1 MKWNPAGRALDALA
15 ITLVASALLLAAL
28 SLPWRDVPPDG
39 PPLLLGAAS
48 GKGLLLAGFGVR
60 RLELGP
66 APVIGGF
73 PRWSYAAGGVRDPVT
88 ARALLLAEPGV
99 RVALVSVEI
108 LVIPEAL
115 EAAVRARVADL
126 KLDALVLTATH
137 THAGP
142 GGYWDSWPASRFAT
156 GPYDQSTFDRLVDD
170 VVVAVRAAQ
179 AALGPAS
186 LSVQRAELAGLVQN
200 RNGGRVGGRL
210 LVARLA
216 RPSGEPVAELVR
228 FTAHPTILGQAN
240 RMISGDW
247 PGRLLSLGV
256 RGPRLF
262 WQGSIGDQ
270 TVRIPPGAVHA
281 GEPQHAAYAR
291 LLDDTINAL
300 ATGPAEASPRLA
312 AARVTTSLPRLS
324 PGAVPR
330 LLWPATRTLL
340 GGTLPTSATVIAV
353 RLGPLLLVSTP
364 AEPSETV
371 GVHWRLVAGMDSV
384 TLSLANG
391 YVGYVVTEEDF
402 ATGVSETRR
411 SYYGPELDERLAR
424 AIAAAARAV
433 DGAKGPVPG
442 PGLPH

>member
-1 MKWNPAGRALDALA
+1 LKWNPASRALDALA
-15 ITLVASALLLAAL
+15 ITVVATALLLATL

-39 PPLLLGAAS
+39 PPVQLGAAS
-48 GKGLLLAGFGVR
+48 GNGLLLAGFGVR

-73 PRWSYAAGGVRDPVT
+73 PRWSYAADGVRDPVT

-108 LVIPEAL
+108 LVIPETL
-115 EAAVRARVADL
+115 EAAVRARLADL
-126 KLDALVLTATH
+126 KLDAMVLTATH

-142 GGYWDSWPASRFAT
+142 GGYWDAWPASRFAI
-156 GPYDQSTFDRLVDD
+156 GPYDQSTFDRLADD
-170 VVVAVRAAQ
+170 VAAAVRSAQ

-186 LSVQRAELAGLVQN
+186 LSVQRAELAGLVLN

-216 RPSGEPVAELVR
+216 RPSGEPVAELIR
-228 FTAHPTILGQAN
+228 FTAHPTILGKAN

-247 PGRLLSLGV
+247 PGRLLALGV
-256 RGPRLF
+256 RGPRLY

-270 TVRIPPGAVHA
+270 TVRLPPGAVKA
-281 GEPQHAAYAR
+281 GEPEHAAYAR

-312 AARVTTSLPRLS
+312 VSRVTTTLPRLS
-324 PGAVPR
+324 PGAVPH

-340 GGTLPTSATVIAV
+340 GGTLPTSALVTAI
-353 RLGPLLLVSTP
+353 RLGPLLLVATP

-371 GVHWRLVAGMDSV
+371 GIHWRLVAGMDSV
-384 TLSLANG
+384 TLALANG

-402 ATGVSETRR
+402 AAGLSETKR

-424 AIAAAARAV
+424 AIATAARAV
-433 DGAKGPVPG
+433 DGPKGAV
-442 PGLPH
+442 LPH